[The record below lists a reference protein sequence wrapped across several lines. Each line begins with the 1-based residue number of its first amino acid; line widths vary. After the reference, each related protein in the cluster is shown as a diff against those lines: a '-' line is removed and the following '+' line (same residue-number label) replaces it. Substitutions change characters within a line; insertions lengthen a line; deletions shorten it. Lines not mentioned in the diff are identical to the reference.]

1 MISGNSRNVMR
12 DEYVKFH
19 CKVFSNLAANVTWLL
34 NGLPLTGQMNFS
46 DRYSF
51 LECRTVLQIENVL
64 SRDAGNY
71 TCLVKNEM
79 GQAMASSYLTVKG
92 K

>member
-1 MISGNSRNVMR
+1 MISGNSQNVMR
-12 DEYVKFH
+12 DAHVKFQ
-19 CKVFSNLAANVTWLL
+19 CKVLSNLAANVTWLL
-34 NGLPLTGQMNFS
+34 NGLPLTGQMDFRFS
-46 DRYSF
+46 Y

-79 GQAMASSYLTVKG
+79 GQAMASSYLTVTRK
-92 K
+92 

>member
-1 MISGNSRNVMR
+1 MISGNSQNVMS
-12 DEYVKFH
+12 DDDVKFQ
-19 CKVFSNLAANVTWLL
+19 CKVFSNLAANVTWLQ
-34 NGLPLTGQMNFS
+34 NGLPLTGQM
-46 DRYSF
+46 DYRYSF
-51 LECRTVLQIENVL
+51 LECRTVLQIKDVL
-64 SRDAGNY
+64 STDAGNY

>member
-12 DEYVKFH
+12 DVYVKFQ
-19 CKVFSNLAANVTWLL
+19 CEVFSNLAANVTWLL
-34 NGLPLTGQMNFS
+34 NGLPLTGQMAD

-51 LECRTVLQIENVL
+51 LECRTILFIKNVL
-64 SRDAGNY
+64 SKDAGNY
-71 TCLVKNEM
+71 TCLVKNEI